1 MDLKVFSFTLA
12 VHTLFLLL
20 SCTSSKNSKCDQ
32 FKAGNF
38 EYHSNGM
45 LYAITREDT
54 VQTELNK
61 LNGDITQNS
70 IKWISDCTYELRLL
84 ESTAVYPDSIKELRM
99 ASTLTVEIVSF
110 TDLYYIYQSKSD
122 VADRVMTDTLWVR
135 E

>member
-1 MDLKVFSFTLA
+1 
-12 VHTLFLLL
+12 
-20 SCTSSKNSKCDQ
+20 
-32 FKAGNF
+32 
-38 EYHSNGM
+38 M